1 MAKQLPR
8 AALPV
13 NQKAPARQAMD
24 ERRITALAVAAL
36 GICSAVALGHAATA
50 QAETSGATNGEAAQP
65 TTPKRSAP
73 ARAAASPTRASGGP
87 QSAVQRTPA
96 PAKVSP
102 ALATVSPVTAP
113 PGGRGTSGSGDSPAA
128 TPLPLTALAAARR
141 ELGGASRTAAPASRS
156 QPAEPIEPVAV
167 STPTATA
174 SAQGAL
180 AVWRPGSVLRFFV
193 GNGTADNP
201 NAGILLGNGHSYTT
215 YGGACTTG
223 ACDGGIGGLIGNG
236 GDGFAGGNGGAAGWF
251 GSGGKGGAATTI
263 GGTGGRGGSGGL
275 FFGGGGDGGSGGPG
289 SGKGGDGGDAGAL
302 SLFGVGGLGGVGGVG
317 VDGGPV
323 GRSGSAGRAAG
334 NSAPRTDVLPARP
347 IGLNS
352 PGLAWPARIAL
363 DLFLNGGALLGLQSG
378 YVAMFAR
385 DGQVVHTSTA
395 GYADIATRTPMRLD
409 TQFRIASMTKPI
421 TAVAAMILVEEG
433 RLGLDDP
440 VSRYIP
446 AAGGLRVAT
455 SQTALPD
462 GTIPSVP
469 LDEPLT
475 VRDLLKFASGI
486 GGIATT
492 SDLDRIWAA
501 NNLYTGSGSLAMRV
515 DQILTAPLY
524 EQPGDVWRYGWSAD
538 VLARVVEV
546 AADESFG
553 DFVTGRIID
562 PLGMTS
568 TEFLTAESPR
578 DRLATMYTQNSAG
591 RLVAV
596 ERPSGDSLDW
606 TPGGSGLVSTA
617 GDYMRFA
624 LMLWNDGTYQD
635 TQILKPE
642 TVALMTQPAVQSG
655 VLVDEG
661 IDGLGWGLGMAV
673 VVDGDA
679 TANFDR
685 TGDFWWSGFY
695 GTTFFV
701 SPTTGLVGVVL
712 SQNQPGPYSPT
723 PYVVYLA
730 QALAFLGL

>member
-1 MAKQLPR
+1 
-8 AALPV
+8 
-13 NQKAPARQAMD
+13 
-24 ERRITALAVAAL
+24 
-36 GICSAVALGHAATA
+36 
-50 QAETSGATNGEAAQP
+50 
-65 TTPKRSAP
+65 
-73 ARAAASPTRASGGP
+73 
-87 QSAVQRTPA
+87 
-96 PAKVSP
+96 
-102 ALATVSPVTAP
+102 
-113 PGGRGTSGSGDSPAA
+113 
-128 TPLPLTALAAARR
+128 
-141 ELGGASRTAAPASRS
+141 
-156 QPAEPIEPVAV
+156 
-167 STPTATA
+167 
-174 SAQGAL
+174 
-180 AVWRPGSVLRFFV
+180 VLRVFV

-201 NAGILLGNGHSYTT
+201 NAGILIGNGYSYTT

-223 ACDGGIGGLIGNG
+223 ACDGGNGGLIGNG

-251 GSGGKGGAATTI
+251 GSGGKGGAATTA

-275 FFGGGGDGGSGGPG
+275 FVGDGGQGGSGGPG
-289 SGKGGDGGDAGAL
+289 GGTGGDGGNAGVL
-302 SLFGVGGLGGVGGVG
+302 SFFSTGGVGGVG
-317 VDGGPV
+317 GIGIDGSPAGKSGFNGTPAGP
-323 GRSGSAGRAAG
+323 
-334 NSAPRTDVLPARP
+334 NAPSLAR
-347 IGLNS
+347 
-352 PGLAWPARIAL
+352 PARIAL
-363 DLFLNGGALLGLQSG
+363 DLFLNGGVLLGLQSG

-385 DGQVVHTSTA
+385 DGELVHATTA
-395 GYADIATRTPMRLD
+395 GYADIASRAPMELD
-409 TQFRIASMTKPI
+409 TRFRIASMTKPI
-421 TAVAAMILVEEG
+421 TAVAAMVLVEEG
-433 RLGLDDP
+433 RLSLDDP
-440 VSRYIP
+440 VAQYIP
-446 AAGGLRVAT
+446 AAADLRVAT
-455 SQTALPD
+455 SQTASPD
-462 GTIPSVP
+462 GTFPSVP

-486 GGIATT
+486 GGTATT
-492 SDLDRIWAA
+492 SDLDRLWFG
-501 NNLYTGSGSLAMRV
+501 NNLYIGSGSLEQRV
-515 DQILTAPLY
+515 DRILTAPLY
-524 EQPGDVWRYGWSAD
+524 EQPGEVWRYGWSAD

-546 AADESFG
+546 AAGEAFG

-596 ERPSGDSLDW
+596 ERPGGDSLDW

-661 IDGLGWGLGMAV
+661 IEGLGWGLGMAV

-685 TGDFWWSGFY
+685 TGDYWWSGFY

>member
-1 MAKQLPR
+1 M
-8 AALPV
+8 
-13 NQKAPARQAMD
+13 NQKAPARLALD

-36 GICSAVALGHAATA
+36 GICSAVALGQASTA

-73 ARAAASPTRASGGP
+73 ARAAASPTRAAGGP

-96 PAKVSP
+96 PAKASP

-113 PGGRGTSGSGDSPAA
+113 SGWRGTSGSGDSPAA
-128 TPLPLTALAAARR
+128 TPLPWTALAPARR
-141 ELGGASRTAAPASRS
+141 ELGGASRIAAPASRS
-156 QPAEPIEPVAV
+156 RPAEPIEPVAV
-167 STPTATA
+167 STPTAA
-174 SAQGAL
+174 SAPGAP
-180 AVWRPGSVLRFFV
+180 AAWRPGSVLRFFV

-201 NAGILLGNGHSYTT
+201 NAGILLGNGYSYTT

-223 ACDGGIGGLIGNG
+223 ACDGGNGGLIGNG

-251 GSGGKGGAATTI
+251 GSGGKGGAATTA

-275 FFGGGGDGGSGGPG
+275 FVGDGGQGGSGGTGGGTGGDGGNASV
-289 SGKGGDGGDAGAL
+289 L
-302 SLFGVGGLGGVGGVG
+302 SFFGTGGLGGVGGVG
-317 VDGGPV
+317 LDGGPA
-323 GRSGSAGRAAG
+323 GKSGFNGTPAGPNG
-334 NSAPRTDVLPARP
+334 PSLAR
-347 IGLNS
+347 
-352 PGLAWPARIAL
+352 PARIAL

-385 DGQVVHTSTA
+385 DGQVVHAATA

-446 AAGGLRVAT
+446 AAADLRVAT

-486 GGIATT
+486 GGNATT

-501 NNLYTGSGSLAMRV
+501 NNLYTGSGSLATRV

-546 AADESFG
+546 AADEAFG

-578 DRLATMYTQNSAG
+578 DRLATVYTQNSAG

-596 ERPSGDSLDW
+596 DRPNADSPDW

-624 LMLWNDGTYQD
+624 LMLWNDGTYQE

-661 IDGLGWGLGMAV
+661 IEGLGWGLGMAV

-685 TGDFWWSGFY
+685 TGDYWWSGYY

>member
-1 MAKQLPR
+1 MADQLPR

-13 NQKAPARQAMD
+13 NQKAPARLALG

-36 GICSAVALGHAATA
+36 GICSAVALGQAATA
-50 QAETSGATNGEAAQP
+50 QAETSGATDGEAAQP

-73 ARAAASPTRASGGP
+73 ARAAATPTRAAGGP

-96 PAKVSP
+96 PAKASP
-102 ALATVSPVTAP
+102 ALGTVSPVTAP
-113 PGGRGTSGSGDSPAA
+113 SGWRGTSGSGDSPAA
-128 TPLPLTALAAARR
+128 TPLPWTALAEARR
-141 ELGGASRTAAPASRS
+141 ELGGASRAAAPVSRS

-167 STPTATA
+167 STPPVAA
-174 SAQGAL
+174 SAPGAP
-180 AVWRPGSVLRFFV
+180 ASWRPGSVLRVFV

-201 NAGILLGNGHSYTT
+201 NAGILLGNGYSYTT

-223 ACDGGIGGLIGNG
+223 ACDGGNGGLIGNG

-251 GSGGKGGAATTI
+251 GSGGNGGAATTA

-275 FFGGGGDGGSGGPG
+275 IVGDGGQGGSGGTGGGTGGDGGNASV
-289 SGKGGDGGDAGAL
+289 L
-302 SLFGVGGLGGVGGVG
+302 SFFGTGGLGGVGGVG
-317 VDGGPV
+317 IDGSPAGKSGFNGTPAGPN
-323 GRSGSAGRAAG
+323 GPS
-334 NSAPRTDVLPARP
+334 LAR
-347 IGLNS
+347 
-352 PGLAWPARIAL
+352 PARIAL

-385 DGQVVHTSTA
+385 DGQVVHAATA
-395 GYADIATRTPMRLD
+395 GYADIATQTPMRLD

-440 VSRYIP
+440 VARYIP
-446 AAGGLRVAT
+446 AAADLRVAT

-462 GTIPSVP
+462 GTIPSAP

-486 GGIATT
+486 GGNATT

-546 AADESFG
+546 AAGEAFG

-596 ERPSGDSLDW
+596 ERLGGDSLDW

-661 IDGLGWGLGMAV
+661 IEGLGWGLGMAV

-685 TGDFWWSGFY
+685 TGDYWWSGFY

-730 QALAFLGL
+730 QALAFFGL

>member
-1 MAKQLPR
+1 VAKVSDRNMP
-8 AALPV
+8 ANPPV
-13 NQKAPARQAMD
+13 G
-24 ERRITALAVAAL
+24 AVVA
-36 GICSAVALGHAATA
+36 SAGAAATA
-50 QAETSGATNGEAAQP
+50 NPIADFV
-65 TTPKRSAP
+65 RIF
-73 ARAAASPTRASGGP
+73 
-87 QSAVQRTPA
+87 V
-96 PAKVSP
+96 
-102 ALATVSPVTAP
+102 
-113 PGGRGTSGSGDSPAA
+113 GSG
-128 TPLPLTALAAARR
+128 TA
-141 ELGGASRTAAPASRS
+141 E
-156 QPAEPIEPVAV
+156 
-167 STPTATA
+167 
-174 SAQGAL
+174 
-180 AVWRPGSVLRFFV
+180 
-193 GNGTADNP
+193 NP
-201 NAGILLGNGHSYTT
+201 NAGVLIGNGYSYTS

-223 ACDGGIGGLIGNG
+223 ACNGGTAGLIGNG
-236 GDGFAGGNGGAAGWF
+236 GDGFAGGHGGSAGWF
-251 GSGGKGGAATTI
+251 GSGGTGGAATAV
-263 GGTGGRGGSGGL
+263 GGTGGRGGAGGL
-275 FFGGGGDGGSGGPG
+275 FVGDGGQGGSGGPG
-289 SGKGGDGGDAGAL
+289 SGTGGDGGNAGAL
-302 SLFGVGGLGGVGGVG
+302 SFVGTGGIGGIGGVGI
-317 VDGGPV
+317 DGSPDGKSGFNGTPAGP
-323 GRSGSAGRAAG
+323 
-334 NSAPRTDVLPARP
+334 NAPSLTR
-347 IGLNS
+347 
-352 PGLAWPARIAL
+352 PARIAL

-385 DGQVVHTSTA
+385 DGEVVHATTA
-395 GYADIATRTPMRLD
+395 GYADIASRAPMQFD

-440 VSRYIP
+440 VAQYIP
-446 AAGGLRVAT
+446 AAADLRVAT

-462 GTIPSVP
+462 GTFPSVA

-492 SDLDRIWAA
+492 SDLDRLWFG
-501 NNLYTGSGSLAMRV
+501 NNLYIGSGSLEQRV
-515 DQILTAPLY
+515 DRILTSPLY
-524 EQPGDVWRYGWSAD
+524 EQPGEVWRYGWSAD

-546 AADESFG
+546 AAGEPFG

-578 DRLATMYTQNSAG
+578 DRLATVYTQNSAG

-596 ERPSGDSLDW
+596 DRPSADSPDW

-661 IDGLGWGLGMAV
+661 IEGLGWGLGMAV

-685 TGDFWWSGFY
+685 TGDYWWSGYY

>member
-13 NQKAPARQAMD
+13 NRKAPARQALD
-24 ERRITALAVAAL
+24 ERRITAVAVAAL
-36 GICSAVALGHAATA
+36 GICSAVALGQAATA
-50 QAETSGATNGEAAQP
+50 QAETSGATSGEAAQP
-65 TTPKRSAP
+65 NKPSGEAAQPNKPKRSAP
-73 ARAAASPTRASGGP
+73 ARAAASPTRASSSP

-102 ALATVSPVTAP
+102 ALATASPLTAP
-113 PGGRGTSGSGDSPAA
+113 SGWRSTSGSGDSPAA
-128 TPLPLTALAAARR
+128 TPLPWKALAAARR
-141 ELGGASRTAAPASRS
+141 ELGGASRIAAPASRS
-156 QPAEPIEPVAV
+156 RPAEPIEPVAV
-167 STPTATA
+167 STPTAA
-174 SAQGAL
+174 SAPGAP
-180 AVWRPGSVLRFFV
+180 AAWRPGSVLRVFV

-201 NAGILLGNGHSYTT
+201 NAGILLGNGYSYTT

-223 ACDGGIGGLIGNG
+223 ACDGGNGGLIGNG

-251 GSGGKGGAATTI
+251 GSGGNGGAATTA

-275 FFGGGGDGGSGGPG
+275 FVGDGGKGGSGGTGGGTGGDGGNASV
-289 SGKGGDGGDAGAL
+289 L
-302 SLFGVGGLGGVGGVG
+302 SFFGTGGLGGVGGVG
-317 VDGGPV
+317 LDGSPAGKSGFNGTPAGPN
-323 GRSGSAGRAAG
+323 GPS
-334 NSAPRTDVLPARP
+334 LAR
-347 IGLNS
+347 
-352 PGLAWPARIAL
+352 PARIAL

-385 DGQVVHTSTA
+385 DGQIVHTSTA
-395 GYADIATRTPMRLD
+395 GYADIASRTAMELD
-409 TQFRIASMTKPI
+409 TRFRIASMTKPI

-446 AAGGLRVAT
+446 AAADLRVAT

-486 GGIATT
+486 GGNAAT

-501 NNLYTGSGSLAMRV
+501 NNLYAGSGSLETRV
-515 DQILTAPLY
+515 DRILTAPLY

-596 ERPSGDSLDW
+596 DRPSGDSLDW

-661 IDGLGWGLGMAV
+661 IEGLGWGLGMAV

-679 TANFDR
+679 TATFDR
-685 TGDFWWSGFY
+685 TGDYWWSGFY

-723 PYVVYLA
+723 PYVVYIA
-730 QALAFLGL
+730 QALAFFGL